1 MTWPSSGGIVFICDR
16 WSLPWKGVPRNIG
29 LLPDTLN
36 YGLCIHHNS
45 QANWAMMCHITHC
58 NSTSAS
64 KRKGHQSPVG
74 WHQLTSR
81 CGHGLNNLT
90 STDLKAPLVIW
101 RDPWIFDAEICVALI
116 WWTYWL
122 MWVKV
127 SWVLGFCQGLILMG
141 FSNTIE
147 LLQRHWDNDRMDS
160 LPS

>member
-1 MTWPSSGGIVFICDR
+1 MDFFHTWQQWLQASADVSRVMSVILVLYCQRQSVMTWPSSGGIVFICDR
-16 WSLPWKGVPRNIG
+16 WSLPWKGVPRNMG

-81 CGHGLNNLT
+81 CGHVLNNLT
-90 STDLKAPLVIW
+90 SRDLKAPLVIW

-116 WWTYWL
+116 W
-122 MWVKV
+122 
-127 SWVLGFCQGLILMG
+127 
-141 FSNTIE
+141 
-147 LLQRHWDNDRMDS
+147 
-160 LPS
+160 